1 MYTIIAKIFHEY
13 DGTKVLWGY
22 RCVSDDAMLDDWS
35 VQEALKR
42 ATNKEVYNAVS
53 SGIVMQFKG
62 ITEKSLISI
71 VSGRVEDGKL
81 AIINVMKGLSEPHYA
96 VYSSEGVRDVVY
108 HDLVSLIRRGY
119 VVVNAKITSHGVSAK
134 VGKLPCM

>member
-22 RCVSDDAMLDDWS
+22 RCVSDDGMLDDWN

-42 ATNKEVYNAVS
+42 ATNREVYNAVS

-71 VSGRVEDGKL
+71 VSGNVEGGKV
-81 AIINVMKGLSEPHYA
+81 AIINVLRGLSEPHYA
-96 VYSSEGVRDVVY
+96 IYGRDGVRDVSY
-108 HDLVSLIRRGY
+108 RDLVNLSRQGCVL
-119 VVVNAKITSHGVSAK
+119 VNAKITSRGVSAK